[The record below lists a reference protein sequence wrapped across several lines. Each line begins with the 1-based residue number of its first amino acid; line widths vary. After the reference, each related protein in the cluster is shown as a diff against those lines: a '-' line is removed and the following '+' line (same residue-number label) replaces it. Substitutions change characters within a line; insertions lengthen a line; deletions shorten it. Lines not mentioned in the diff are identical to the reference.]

1 MEEFNLD
8 RCVGYV
14 TENSMK
20 LVSEAF
26 SQELKD
32 SGVTRIQWIAL
43 YYLGKF
49 EKIRQVHL
57 AKKMNLKPSTIT
69 RLLDR
74 LEREGLIDRKTN
86 LEDKRE
92 IFVSLTEKGR
102 EKRKEV
108 YKFGKI
114 FNDKLVK
121 DISLKELQTF
131 EKILKKIV
139 NNVK

>member
-1 MEEFNLD
+1 MDEFNLD

-26 SQELKD
+26 SRELKG

-43 YYLGKF
+43 YYLGRY

-57 AKKMNLKPSTIT
+57 AKMMKLKPSTIT

-74 LEREGLIDRKTN
+74 LEREELIDRN
-86 LEDKRE
+86 VNIEDKRE
-92 IFVSLTEKGR
+92 VFVSLTQEGK
-102 EKRKEV
+102 EKREEV

-114 FNDKLVK
+114 FNEKLVK
-121 DISLKELQTF
+121 NISEKELETF
-131 EKILKKIV
+131 EIILNKIV